1 MNIEPVC
8 SSLHRPRT
16 APIPGSGAAPA
27 LFSSRFDEPVF
38 RRVAAPVITNVG
50 DWSHVFIRYGPPSF
64 PPSKIIPSK
73 GCAVRRDSV
82 RNLDSGTRSLGVH
95 GTENIDNGDGRAL
108 SRQQMRPRKGSLE
121 HADCS
126 RRPHLGTQ
134 TTTHGA
140 VRGCAHVAATHD
152 ARGCAGLESRRIF
165 CGPGHTPLSVSVSR
179 VQRTA
184 IAHVADHS
192 AQAMDHGP

>member
-82 RNLDSGTRSLGVH
+82 RRNLDSGTRSLGVH

-121 HADCS
+121 HAEFS
-126 RRPHLGTQ
+126 RRPHLGKQ
-134 TTTHGA
+134 TTTLARYAAAPMSRLRTTPGA
-140 VRGCAHVAATHD
+140 ARVSSLAGFSAGPDTLLYRSVCHVFKE
-152 ARGCAGLESRRIF
+152 R
-165 CGPGHTPLSVSVSR
+165 
-179 VQRTA
+179 Q
-184 IAHVADHS
+184 
-192 AQAMDHGP
+192 